1 MKKIIAFLLALTI
14 IFSFTACSLKDKDNI
29 GEKNPN
35 EIIDKQKEAKGSI
48 IYGSTIELSG
58 SNFFTTMWGDNIA
71 DKIVR
76 DLIHGYETVVYKKET
91 SSYDINKTVVK
102 NFRTIE
108 NDDGTKTFKIELYDD
123 LVYSDGS
130 SITAKDY
137 VFSILLSSHPEMAEI
152 GARID
157 EFSHLVGF
165 DEYSNGPEGSEEGQI
180 FNFFA
185 GVRLLDD
192 YKFSLKVKKSELPY
206 FYEIIYAKVFPYPM
220 AIIAPNADIIDEGNG
235 AKIIGEFS
243 SEILEKTINDT
254 ETGYRFNPKVTS
266 GPYVLDV
273 FDKGDQLSALKNN
286 TYQISKETLSCF
298 NGKIAVLKY
307 NHNFKGDYNGQKARI
322 AQIVIGGV
330 LQSNQIDNLVA
341 GNIDV
346 ISAVSGKKF
355 IEQGLS
361 AVNDDG
367 NISMLKFP
375 RAGYGK
381 LSFACDIG
389 ATQFIKVRQAIAYCI
404 DTSELIRNY
413 SDEYA
418 KPIYGMY
425 GLAQWMYKEN
435 KDVIENE
442 FNKYSFNLEKA
453 KELLIEDGWI
463 LNAEGDKF
471 VEGIDDIRYK
481 MYDGKLMPL
490 EIKHLAP
497 KDSPISELLSTKL
510 SDSLKSVGM
519 KYEQTVVELPVL
531 QKYMRTYALERQYNM
546 INLATN
552 FSAVFDPYYSYHTD
566 EQYMGV
572 SNTNFIKDDN
582 LMNLADEMRKVS
594 SSDKELYSKKWLE
607 FQRKCNELL
616 PDVPLY
622 SDEYHVFFSSKLKN
636 YEIDAFWQFQQAILY
651 SYIEE

>member
-1 MKKIIAFLLALTI
+1 MKKIIAFLLALTL
-14 IFSFTACSLKDKDNI
+14 IFNFTACSLKDKNNI
-29 GEKNPN
+29 GEKNPD
-35 EIIDKQKEAKGSI
+35 EIINKPSEVKGSI
-48 IYGSTIELSG
+48 TYGSTVQLTG
-58 SNFFTTMWGDNIA
+58 GNFFTTMWGDNIA

-102 NFRTIE
+102 DFKTIE
-108 NDDGTKTFKIELYDD
+108 NNDGTKTFEIELYDN

-137 VFSILLSSHPEMAEI
+137 VFSILLSSNPEMAEI
-152 GARID
+152 GANID
-157 EFSHLVGF
+157 EFSYLLGF
-165 DEYSNGPEGSEEGQI
+165 DEYSNRPEGSEEGQI
-180 FNFFA
+180 SDFFA
-185 GVRLLDD
+185 GVRLLND

-206 FYEIIYAKVFPYPM
+206 FYDIIYAKVLPYPI
-220 AIIAPNADIIDEGNG
+220 AVIAPNAALIDEGNG

-266 GPYVLDV
+266 GAYILDI
-273 FDKGDQLSALKNN
+273 FDKGDKLSVLNNN
-286 TYQISKETLSCF
+286 TYQLSKETLSCF

-307 NHNFKGDYNGQKARI
+307 NPNFKGDYNGQKAQI

-330 LQSNQIDNLVA
+330 SQSNQIDNLVA
-341 GNIDV
+341 GNIDI
-346 ISAVSGKKF
+346 ISAVSGKSL

-361 AVNDDG
+361 AVNGSG
-367 NISMLKFP
+367 NVSVLKFP

-381 LSFACDIG
+381 LSFVCDIG

-404 DTSELIRNY
+404 DTSELIGNY
-413 SDEYA
+413 SGEYA

-435 KDVIENE
+435 KEIIEKE
-442 FNKYSFNLEKA
+442 FNKYNFNLEKA

-463 LNAEGDKF
+463 LNAKGAKF
-471 VEGIDDIRYK
+471 AEGIDDIRYK
-481 MYDGKLMPL
+481 MYDDKLMPL

-497 KDSPISELLSTKL
+497 SGSPISELLSAKL
-510 SDSLKSVGM
+510 SDSLKAIGM
-519 KYEQTVVELPVL
+519 KYEQTMVELPVL

-546 INLATN
+546 MNLATN

-566 EQYMGV
+566 EQYMGNN
-572 SNTNFIKDDN
+572 NTNFIKDDS

-607 FQRKCNELL
+607 FQTKWNELL
-616 PDVPLY
+616 PDFPLY
-622 SDEYHVFFSSKLKN
+622 SDEYHVFFSSKIKN
-636 YEIDAFWQFQQAILY
+636 YKIDTFWEFQQAILY